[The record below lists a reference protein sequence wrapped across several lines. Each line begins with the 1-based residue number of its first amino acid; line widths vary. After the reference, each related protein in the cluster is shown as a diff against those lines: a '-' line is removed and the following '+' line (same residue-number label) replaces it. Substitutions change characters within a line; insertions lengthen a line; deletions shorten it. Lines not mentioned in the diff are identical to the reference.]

1 MRPLRLIL
9 FIFSCFFLFVC
20 LVYVSLSAEVDPDE
34 DPDRPSQHRDY
45 SGSPFLRNPA
55 FLFTPSATISL
66 TDDNSTFFAAR
77 PAAFG
82 PALPD
87 SGFSGQLW
95 IGSGFS
101 ESLAKSEGFAWNVEG
116 ELGCGDI
123 PGWEDRDWKLRSDPS
138 RSEDGSGKKTR
149 HKQDAKD
156 NTDNHLH
163 HPLKGSL
170 AGPKRDVKA
179 LGHGDI
185 QSLQE
190 AAAISGKIALLS
202 RGGCG
207 FAEKVLWAQR
217 RGATAVI
224 VGDDIR
230 GGPLVRM
237 SAHGDGANVT
247 IPSLFTSHTTAHLLS
262 SLMPAGFQAGIL
274 SHKASS
280 GILPVSHGGSIIPS
294 SGEYTDA
301 IEALNHLDSTGMEE
315 NKHRQGLWV
324 TLSPTDMTASPF
336 LNTLFVLVIS
346 PLFTLAIVYS
356 MLLLRSRIRR
366 RRWRAPKSVVD
377 RLPVHIYHRPSS
389 SSSASST
396 RQSTPPTSTTPLLT
410 ASQPKDIPRLL
421 SVQHEEAIVGS
432 ASSSRYGSLEPSAT
446 TAEEEEKTAARMKEW
461 KRKYRGRQNECV
473 VCLEDYE
480 DGISKVMSLP
490 CGHEF
495 HAECM

>member
-20 LVYVSLSAEVDPDE
+20 LVYVSLSIEVDPDE
-34 DPDRPSQHRDY
+34 DPGRPSQHRDY

-82 PALPD
+82 PPLPD
-87 SGFSGQLW
+87 HGFSGQLW

-101 ESLAKSEGFAWNVEG
+101 ETLSGSEGYAWNVEG

-138 RSEDGSGKKTR
+138 RTEGKTQ
-149 HKQDAKD
+149 HIQHAED
-156 NTDNHLH
+156 NTDDHLH
-163 HPLKGSL
+163 HPLEGSL
-170 AGPKRDVKA
+170 AGQIRDVNT

-237 SAHGDGANVT
+237 SAHGDGSNVS
-247 IPSLFTSHTTAHLLS
+247 IPALFTSHTTAHLLS
-262 SLMPAGFQAGIL
+262 SLMPTGSQAGFL
-274 SHKASS
+274 SHR
-280 GILPVSHGGSIIPS
+280 GPGEILPVSGGGSIIPS
-294 SGEYTDA
+294 SGEYKES
-301 IEALNHLDSTGMEE
+301 IEALNHLVSTEVKE

-377 RLPVHIYHRPSS
+377 RLPVHIYHRVSRSS
-389 SSSASST
+389 SSSST
-396 RQSTPPTSTTPLLT
+396 RHPTLPTSTTPLLT
-410 ASQPKDIPRLL
+410 ASHPKDIPRLS
-421 SVQHEEAIVGS
+421 SVQHEEAIAGS

-480 DGISKVMSLP
+480 DGVSKVMSLP